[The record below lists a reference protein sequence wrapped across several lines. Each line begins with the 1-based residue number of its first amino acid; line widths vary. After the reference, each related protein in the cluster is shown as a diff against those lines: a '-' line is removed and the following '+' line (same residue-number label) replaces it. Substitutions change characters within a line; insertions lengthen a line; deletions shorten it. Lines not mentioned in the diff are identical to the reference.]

1 MGRVRADWKR
11 YVAGVVFGIGTAV
24 LLAVAGTLTE
34 IESLGDID
42 PSGLAVVAIRAAATA
57 VATVF
62 GMKAVS

>member
-1 MGRVRADWKR
+1 MERVRADWKR
-11 YVAGVVFGIGTAV
+11 YVVGLVFGVGTAV

-57 VATVF
+57 IAAVLGVKVA
-62 GMKAVS
+62 G